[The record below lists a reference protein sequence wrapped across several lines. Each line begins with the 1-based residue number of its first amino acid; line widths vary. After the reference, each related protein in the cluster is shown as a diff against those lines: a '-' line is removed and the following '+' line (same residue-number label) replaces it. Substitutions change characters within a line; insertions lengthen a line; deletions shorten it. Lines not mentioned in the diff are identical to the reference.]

1 MNKYVIALGMAGAML
16 LAMPVQASKTVVSQ
30 QGSLVVFDDAKLYS
44 AEGIDRAKGV
54 VSAAKFDHGL
64 HVTVDTYA
72 EPTAEKKA
80 AAMAAKDNPD
90 KWHAFMHDWAVERS
104 KGDKAKG
111 VYILICHK
119 PGGVAVIADHTT
131 RDRGFSKEN
140 EQKVRDTLVK
150 AFQDAGKE
158 ADAAKKAVLSD
169 AGLKSAMEY
178 IVADLK
184 DTSVAT
190 TANATSHANSGGGFW
205 SKYGGYLC
213 IGVVVLVVI
222 WVVIALFRALTGGG
236 GGGGGMGGGGGGGF
250 MSSMFGGLFGAM
262 AGMWIYNSMFGG
274 GSMFGGSDSSNNSYG
289 DSGGD
294 GGTNAG
300 DGDFSGDDG
309 ASGGFDDGGGGGDYG
324 GGGDWGGGGDGGGGG
339 DF

>member
-1 MNKYVIALGMAGAML
+1 MNKFAMALGMAGAML
-16 LAMPVQASKTVVSQ
+16 PAQASKAVVAQ

-54 VSAAKFDHGL
+54 VSATKFDHGL

-80 AAMAAKDNPD
+80 AALAAKDD
-90 KWHAFMHDWAVERS
+90 KEKWHKFMHDWAVERA

-119 PGGVAVIADHTT
+119 PGGVAVIADRTT

-140 EQKVRDTLVK
+140 EQKVYEALVK

-158 ADAAKKAVLSD
+158 ADGVKQATLRD

-184 DTSVAT
+184 DTTVAT
-190 TANATSHANSGGGFW
+190 AVNAANHSNSGGGFW
-205 SKYGGYLC
+205 SKYGGWIC

-222 WVVIALFRALTGGG
+222 WVAIALFRALSGGGG
-236 GGGGGMGGGGGGGF
+236 GGGGGMGGGGGGGGF

-274 GSMFGGSDSSNNSYG
+274 GGMFGGSDSSNNSYG
-289 DSGGD
+289 DSGAD
-294 GGTNAG
+294 GGTSAG
-300 DGDFSGDDG
+300 DGDYSGDDG

-324 GGGDWGGGGDGGGGG
+324 GGGDWGGGGDGGGG